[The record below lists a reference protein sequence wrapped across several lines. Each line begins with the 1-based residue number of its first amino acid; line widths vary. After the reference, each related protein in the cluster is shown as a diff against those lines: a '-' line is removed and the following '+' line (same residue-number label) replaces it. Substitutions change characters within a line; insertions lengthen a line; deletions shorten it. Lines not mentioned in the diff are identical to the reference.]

1 MNVRRS
7 VFIKLVQRVE
17 ESLYTLDKRERKR
30 STMAMASSNSAN
42 ISAIHRYLTVTD
54 FYNWNII
61 KVRHCD
67 GSLFTGDIEAVDPIS
82 NSSRSQSQM
91 HFRCWLFHQCVCF
104 LLELFLLATI
114 HFSFFIYRFCHAIIV
129 GILSHL
135 FQVSPPFSLCL
146 MLICFKF
153 LIFLRLQGKR
163 NSEVRS
169 CQRSLLRYTNLKG
182 TIY

>member
-1 MNVRRS
+1 MIELHKSHVEEASITVTKRRS

-91 HFRCWLFHQCVCF
+91 HFRCWLFHQCV
-104 LLELFLLATI
+104 
-114 HFSFFIYRFCHAIIV
+114 
-129 GILSHL
+129 
-135 FQVSPPFSLCL
+135 SPPFSLCL

-153 LIFLRLQGKR
+153 LIFL
-163 NSEVRS
+163 
-169 CQRSLLRYTNLKG
+169 SLVSGYKVKETAKLGLAREAY
-182 TIY
+182 

>member
-1 MNVRRS
+1 MIELHKSHVEEASITVTKRRS

-67 GSLFTGDIEAVDPIS
+67 GSLFTGDIEAVDPEPKPNAFQMLVIS
-82 NSSRSQSQM
+82 SM
-91 HFRCWLFHQCVCF
+91 CYKVKETAKLG
-104 LLELFLLATI
+104 LAREA
-114 HFSFFIYRFCHAIIV
+114 Y
-129 GILSHL
+129 
-135 FQVSPPFSLCL
+135 
-146 MLICFKF
+146 
-153 LIFLRLQGKR
+153 
-163 NSEVRS
+163 
-169 CQRSLLRYTNLKG
+169 
-182 TIY
+182 

>member
-1 MNVRRS
+1 MIELHKSHVEEASITVTKRRS

-67 GSLFTGDIEAVDPIS
+67 GSLFTGDIEAVDPILS
-82 NSSRSQSQM
+82 CHHCRYS
-91 HFRCWLFHQCVCF
+91 
-104 LLELFLLATI
+104 
-114 HFSFFIYRFCHAIIV
+114 FSFV
-129 GILSHL
+129 SVW
-135 FQVSPPFSLCL
+135 FQAT
-146 MLICFKF
+146 
-153 LIFLRLQGKR
+153 R
-163 NSEVRS
+163 
-169 CQRSLLRYTNLKG
+169 
-182 TIY
+182 